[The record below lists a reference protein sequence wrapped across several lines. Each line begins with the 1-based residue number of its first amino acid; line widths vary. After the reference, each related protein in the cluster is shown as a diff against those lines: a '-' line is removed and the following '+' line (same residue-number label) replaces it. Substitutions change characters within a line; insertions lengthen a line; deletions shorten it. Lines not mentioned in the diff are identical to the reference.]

1 MTTSFVGAASFAS
14 DTVPIP
20 SHQACDLIIGMATR
34 YSSSVIPTLPAGWFF
49 LAERFLANRCVV
61 YGFKIAADAS
71 ETFGTWTNGEL
82 VAVGVW
88 RHDAN
93 LLVPGAYAGYS
104 QASGTACKFE
114 DLTAST
120 IALIGKQRAS
130 NWVAGFAGSSLNS
143 LAIETP
149 PTGMTNRTNVAGG
162 SVGEIAIHDTNGDVT
177 WATQTVTLGSAS
189 ALQTF
194 VVELWDTGIAKPT
207 GGSSRPSHPFL
218 QQVIG

>member
-1 MTTSFVGAASFAS
+1 MTTSYVNSAAAESN
-14 DTVPIP
+14 TLTMP
-20 SHQACDLIIGMATR
+20 SHQAGDLIIGVAAR
-34 YSSSVIPTLPAGWFF
+34 YASSVVPTVPAGWFF
-49 LAERFLANRCVV
+49 LAERATVNRYSV
-61 YGFKIAADAS
+61 YAFKIAANAS

-88 RHDAN
+88 RDSVN
-93 LLVPGAYAGYS
+93 LLIPGAYAGY
-104 QASGTACKFE
+104 QIASGTACKFE
-114 DLTAST
+114 ELNSTT
-120 IALIGKQRAS
+120 IALIGKQRHS
-130 NWVAGFAGSSLNS
+130 SWVAGFGGSSLNS

-149 PTGMTNRTNVAGG
+149 PTGMTNRVSVAGA

-194 VVELWDTGIAKPT
+194 TVELWDTGIAKSASGT
-207 GGSSRPSHPFL
+207 ARPSLPFM